1 MENVKNY
8 FSKNSEQVFALAI
21 MWTMV
26 SINHFLPYKLVFL
39 NSFFLVIL
47 LATYYLEVKKAVLGS
62 VLAALLVVIHVYS
75 FPSYFILELTELD
88 LWMTVLAW
96 SSMLV
101 LTGAIVG
108 KLISQLKRH
117 VKRLEKANR
126 ELENQLLRAEEWASM
141 LADLS
146 EDKPD

>member
-26 SINHFLPYKLVFL
+26 SINYFVPYKLVFL
-39 NSFFLVIL
+39 NSYFLVVL

-62 VLAALLVVIHVYS
+62 ILAALLVVIHVYS

-101 LTGAIVG
+101 LLGAIVG
-108 KLISQLKRH
+108 KLTSKLKHH

-126 ELENQLLRAEEWASM
+126 ELENQMLRAEEWASM
-141 LADLS
+141 LANLS
-146 EDKPD
+146 ED